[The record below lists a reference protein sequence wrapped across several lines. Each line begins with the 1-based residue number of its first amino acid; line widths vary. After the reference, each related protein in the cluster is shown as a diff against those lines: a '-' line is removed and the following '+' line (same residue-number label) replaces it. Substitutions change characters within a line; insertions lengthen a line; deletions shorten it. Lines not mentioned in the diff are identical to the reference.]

1 MGFTLT
7 VLFDTHGGDMK
18 RMHWHRPQVTSA
30 HAIAVLALVVGV
42 TGSATAAALIT
53 GADIQ
58 DDTVSTKD
66 IKDKNLKLKDFK
78 PSERDKLKGEQGPPG
93 PPGPPGTPGTPGAAG
108 PSAFGPP
115 PPGTLVKGGGV
126 LNAYTSAGDTVL
138 RDYAPLPFT
147 TSPALSREDP
157 RNLYF
162 EPSTEAAAAEESA
175 ARCTGNYTNPTP
187 TAGTLCV
194 YPVST
199 DNDNVTANQAQLY
212 PGTAING
219 DAAESNGFYV
229 YVESA
234 AAGNMEFRYVWA
246 YLAP

>member
-1 MGFTLT
+1 
-7 VLFDTHGGDMK
+7 MK
-18 RMHWHRPQVTSA
+18 HAHFHRPQVTSA
-30 HAIAVLALVVGV
+30 HAIAVVALVVGMA
-42 TGSATAAALIT
+42 GSATAAALIT
-53 GADIQ
+53 GAEIQ
-58 DDTVSTKD
+58 DGTVSTKD

-93 PPGPPGTPGTPGAAG
+93 PPGLPGTPGAPG

-115 PPGTLVKGGGV
+115 PSGTLVKGGGV
-126 LNAYTSAGDTVL
+126 LNAYTSAGGTVL

-147 TSPALSREDP
+147 TSPALSREAP
-157 RNLYF
+157 RNLYY
-162 EPSTEAAAAEESA
+162 EPSNEAAAAEESA
-175 ARCTGNYTNPTP
+175 ALCTGNYTNPTP

-199 DNDNVTANQAQLY
+199 DNENVAANQGQLY
-212 PGTAING
+212 PGTAISG

-229 YVESA
+229 YVVSA
-234 AAGNMEFRYVWA
+234 AAGTMEFRYVWA